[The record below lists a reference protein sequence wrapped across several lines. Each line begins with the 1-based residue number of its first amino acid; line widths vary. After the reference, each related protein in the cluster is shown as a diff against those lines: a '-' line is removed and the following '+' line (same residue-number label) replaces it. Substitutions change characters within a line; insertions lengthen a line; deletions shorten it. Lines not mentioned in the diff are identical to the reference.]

1 VHLVASDAAKQPP
14 NFLMDELPER
24 LKRGPVT
31 FHLRA
36 QLAAAGDSTKD
47 PTIAWPNDR
56 KVVELGILTVDK
68 AVPNSA
74 EMEKKLL
81 FLPGALTD
89 GIEESN
95 DPLIDVPNGA
105 YALSFSRRNQ

>member
-1 VHLVASDAAKQPP
+1 MR
-14 NFLMDELPER
+14 FR
-24 LKRGPVT
+24 IGLKHGPVT

-56 KVVELGILTVDK
+56 KVVELGILTIDK

-81 FLPGALTD
+81 FLPGELTD
-89 GIEESN
+89 GIRQPAALHPRESSDN
-95 DPLIDVPNGA
+95 PRLNAFCRLDKC
-105 YALSFSRRNQ
+105 RRS